1 MSTNSVKRW
10 RKFHLALWLTSAL
23 FLVSCSSQKQLSRTE
38 TDSVVNK
45 DIQVQVD
52 SLARLAIDEQTENLL
67 NSLEEKTTTLILFDT
82 DKPVDD
88 ITGLPPVKAIA
99 RQEAKRE
106 ESKQENRQSQ
116 VQSETEL
123 KEETIDKSVE
133 ETATAVEVEQKASW
147 WDTFKQRIMY
157 ILLIPVLIIALWAMY
172 KLFKILK

>member
-1 MSTNSVKRW
+1 M
-10 RKFHLALWLTSAL
+10 
-23 FLVSCSSQKQLSRTE
+23 
-38 TDSVVNK
+38 
-45 DIQVQVD
+45 QVD

-123 KEETIDKSVE
+123 KEKTIDKSVE

-147 WDTFKQRIMY
+147 WDTFKQRIIY

>member
-52 SLARLAIDEQTENLL
+52 SLARLAIDEQTECLL

-82 DKPVDD
+82 DKPVNDS
-88 ITGLPPVKAIA
+88 TGLPPVKAIA

-106 ESKQENRQSQ
+106 ESRQENKQSLA
-116 VQSETEL
+116 QSETEL

-147 WDTFKQRIMY
+147 WDIFKQRIMY
-157 ILLIPVLIIALWAMY
+157 ILLIPVLIIALWATY
-172 KLFKILK
+172 KLIKFLK

>member
-10 RKFHLALWLTSAL
+10 RKYHLALWLTSAL

-38 TDSVVNK
+38 TDCVVNK

-147 WDTFKQRIMY
+147 WDTFKQRIIY